1 MKTVPGRR
9 LVQPGPAG
17 SRAATVTPFREPV
30 HEFRVLCRDFAIVGP
45 FSLSRPAHT
54 LFGHRNMRTGKRRRR
69 EQKHLI
75 SAQVIEFLEDRRL
88 LATVNF
94 SIDPQQDTR
103 PISKFVYGVNQSL
116 DGSYSNA
123 TFTRLGG
130 NRWTAWNWENNA
142 SNAGSDWYFQN
153 DAYLGG
159 GDTPGGAVI
168 PALQNAAARNA
179 GALLTIPINGY
190 VAADKN
196 GGGDVR
202 NSGSNYLQT
211 RFRQELPAKGA
222 PFSLTPDT
230 TDAFVYQDEFVNWV
244 NVNFPTG
251 QTDPDRPIFFSLDNE
266 PDLWSSTHA
275 EVHPA
280 ATTYAELISKTISF
294 ADAIKDAAPNSRI
307 FGPVNYGWNGCV
319 NLQNAPDAAG
329 RDFQAY
335 YLQQLAQAEATYG
348 HRLVDVLDMHW
359 YPEATGG
366 GIRITGSDTSDAV
379 VAARLQAPRS
389 LWDPTYTETSWITQW
404 STLGPIRLL
413 PRMAEKINQ
422 NYAGTKLAITEYNY
436 GGGSHISGG
445 IAQADVL
452 GIFGREG
459 VFAANSWA
467 LSSNETF
474 IQGGFRMFRNFDGL
488 NGTFGDVSIRAVTDD
503 IAGSSVYASLNS
515 VNANEMIVVA
525 INKTGAPLSSFMNLA
540 GVLPGATV
548 SAFQLTGASAL
559 PQPAGSAT
567 ITNPQSFACTL
578 PAYSVTTLRIVG
590 LTSVNSAPTVAT
602 PAAASQ
608 NPVTG
613 TTVNLSV
620 LGADDGGESLLKYTW
635 SAVGAPPAPVTFS
648 ASGTNAAKNVTA
660 TFGAAGTYTLRAA
673 ISDGSL
679 ITNSDVTI
687 TVSQTLTSIAVTP
700 AVATINTG
708 ATKQYAA
715 VARDQFGNAMATQPA
730 FAWTVS
736 SGGGSV
742 TSTGLF
748 TAAATAG
755 TSVVR
760 AAIGTLAGSATVTIV
775 VPVPAAPSKL
785 KLTAI
790 SRSQINLSWLDN
802 SNNESGFMIERSLD
816 GINFTQIAMVG
827 PNVQTWSATGLL
839 AGTRYYFRVRAWNSG
854 GNSAYSNIANVKT
867 KP

>member
-1 MKTVPGRR
+1 
-9 LVQPGPAG
+9 
-17 SRAATVTPFREPV
+17 
-30 HEFRVLCRDFAIVGP
+30 
-45 FSLSRPAHT
+45 
-54 LFGHRNMRTGKRRRR
+54 MRTRSSRRSRR
-69 EQKHLI
+69 HI
-75 SAQVIEFLEDRRL
+75 VSAQIIEHLEDRRL

-94 SIDPQQDTR
+94 SIDPQQDNH

-116 DGSYSNA
+116 DGNYANA

-153 DAYLGG
+153 DGYLGG
-159 GDTPGGAVI
+159 GETPGGAVI
-168 PALQNAAARNA
+168 PILQNAASRNA

-211 RFRQELPAKGA
+211 RFRQEVAAKGG

-244 NVNFPTG
+244 NTSFPAG
-251 QTDPDRPIFFSLDNE
+251 QTDPNRPIFFSLDNE

-294 ADAIKDAAPNSRI
+294 ADAIKDVAPNTQI
-307 FGPVNYGWNGCV
+307 FGPVNYGWNGYV
-319 NLQNAPDAAG
+319 NLQNAPDSAG

-335 YLQQLAQAEATYG
+335 YLQQLAQAEAVYG

-413 PRMAEKINQ
+413 PRMREKISQ

-452 GIFGREG
+452 GVFGREG

-467 LSSNETF
+467 LASNETF
-474 IQGGFRMFRNFDGL
+474 IQGGFRMFRNFDGA
-488 NGTFGDVSIRAVTDD
+488 NGSFGDVSIRATTDD

-515 VNANEMIVVA
+515 GNANEMIVVA
-525 INKTGAPLSSFMNLA
+525 INKTGAPLASVMNLA

-548 SAFQLTGASAL
+548 SAFQLTGASAI
-559 PQPAGSAT
+559 PQVVGST
-567 ITNPQSFACTL
+567 TVTTPQSFSYTL

-590 LTSVNSAPTVAT
+590 LTGINGAPTVAT
-602 PAAASQ
+602 PATASQ

-613 TTVNLSV
+613 TTVSLSV

-635 SAVGAPPAPVTFS
+635 SAVGSPPAPVTFS
-648 ASGTNAAKNVTA
+648 ANGTNAAKNVTA
-660 TFGAAGTYTLRAA
+660 TFAAGGTYTLRAT

-679 ITNSDVTI
+679 TTTSDVTV
-687 TVSQTLTSIAVTP
+687 TVSQTLTSIAVSP
-700 AVATINTG
+700 ATTTINIGT
-708 ATKQYAA
+708 TKQFAA
-715 VARDQFGNAMATQPA
+715 VARDQFGNAMATQPS
-730 FAWTVS
+730 FTWSVS

-748 TAAATAG
+748 TAPTSAG
-755 TSVVR
+755 TSVVG
-760 AAIGTLAGSATVTIV
+760 AAVGTRSGSATVTIV
-775 VPVPAAPSKL
+775 VPVPAAPTTL

-790 SRSQINLSWLDN
+790 SRSQINLSWLDK
-802 SNNESGFMIERSLD
+802 SGNESGFLIERSLD

-827 PNVQTWSATGLL
+827 PNVQTWAATGLL
-839 AGTRYYFRVRAWNSG
+839 ANTRYYFRVRAWNSG
-854 GNSAYSNIANVKT
+854 GNSAYSNTASVKT

>member
-1 MKTVPGRR
+1 
-9 LVQPGPAG
+9 
-17 SRAATVTPFREPV
+17 
-30 HEFRVLCRDFAIVGP
+30 
-45 FSLSRPAHT
+45 
-54 LFGHRNMRTGKRRRR
+54 MRTRRSRR
-69 EQKHLI
+69 SRRHI
-75 SAQVIEFLEDRRL
+75 VSAQIIEHLEDRRL

-94 SIDPQQDTR
+94 SIDSQQDNH

-116 DGSYSNA
+116 DGNYANA

-153 DAYLGG
+153 DGYLGG
-159 GDTPGGAVI
+159 GETPGGAVI
-168 PALQNAAARNA
+168 PILQNAASRNA

-211 RFRQELPAKGA
+211 RFRQEVAAKGG

-244 NVNFPTG
+244 NTSFPAG
-251 QTDPDRPIFFSLDNE
+251 QTDPNRPIFFSLDNE

-294 ADAIKDAAPNSRI
+294 ADAIKDVAPNTQI
-307 FGPVNYGWNGCV
+307 FGPVNYGWNGYV

-413 PRMAEKINQ
+413 PRMREKISQ

-452 GIFGREG
+452 GVFGREG

-467 LSSNETF
+467 LASNETF
-474 IQGGFRMFRNFDGL
+474 IQGGFRMFRNFDGA
-488 NGTFGDVSIRAVTDD
+488 NGSFGDVSIRATTDD

-515 VNANEMIVVA
+515 GNANEMIVVA
-525 INKTGAPLSSFMNLA
+525 INKTGAPLASVMNLA

-548 SAFQLTGASAL
+548 SAFQLTGASAI
-559 PQPAGSAT
+559 PQAVGST
-567 ITNPQSFACTL
+567 TVTTPQSFSYTL

-590 LTSVNSAPTVAT
+590 LTGINGAPTVAT
-602 PAAASQ
+602 PATASQ

-613 TTVNLSV
+613 TTVSLSV

-648 ASGTNAAKNVTA
+648 ANGTNAAKNVTA
-660 TFGAAGTYTLRAA
+660 TFAAGGTYTLRAT

-679 ITNSDVTI
+679 TTTSDVTV
-687 TVSQTLTSIAVTP
+687 TVSQTLTSIAVSP
-700 AVATINTG
+700 ATTTINIGT
-708 ATKQYAA
+708 TKQFAA
-715 VARDQFGNAMATQPA
+715 VARDQFGNAMATQPS
-730 FAWTVS
+730 FTWSVS
-736 SGGGSV
+736 SGGGSI

-748 TAAATAG
+748 TAPTAAG
-755 TSVVR
+755 TSVVG
-760 AAIGTLAGSATVTIV
+760 AAVGTRSGSATVTIV
-775 VPVPAAPSKL
+775 VPVPAAPTTL

-790 SRSQINLSWLDN
+790 SRSQINLSWLDV
-802 SNNESGFMIERSLD
+802 SSNESGFLIERSLD
-816 GINFTQIAMVG
+816 GVNFTQVAMVG

-839 AGTRYYFRVRAWNSG
+839 ANTRYYFRVRAWNSG

>member
-1 MKTVPGRR
+1 
-9 LVQPGPAG
+9 
-17 SRAATVTPFREPV
+17 
-30 HEFRVLCRDFAIVGP
+30 
-45 FSLSRPAHT
+45 
-54 LFGHRNMRTGKRRRR
+54 MRTRSSRRSRR
-69 EQKHLI
+69 HI
-75 SAQVIEFLEDRRL
+75 VSAQIIEHLEDRRL

-94 SIDPQQDTR
+94 SIDPQQDNH

-116 DGSYSNA
+116 DGNYANA

-153 DAYLGG
+153 DGYLGG
-159 GDTPGGAVI
+159 GETPGGAVI
-168 PALQNAAARNA
+168 PILQNAASRNA

-211 RFRQELPAKGA
+211 RFRQEVAAKGG

-244 NVNFPTG
+244 NTSFPAG
-251 QTDPDRPIFFSLDNE
+251 QTDPNRPIFFSLDNE

-294 ADAIKDAAPNSRI
+294 ADAIKDVAPNTQI
-307 FGPVNYGWNGCV
+307 FGPVNYGWNGYV
-319 NLQNAPDAAG
+319 NLQNAPDSAG

-413 PRMAEKINQ
+413 PRMREKISQ

-452 GIFGREG
+452 GVFGREG

-467 LSSNETF
+467 LASNETF
-474 IQGGFRMFRNFDGL
+474 IQGGFRMFRNFDGA
-488 NGTFGDVSIRAVTDD
+488 NGSFGDVSIRATTDD

-515 VNANEMIVVA
+515 GNANEMIVVA
-525 INKTGAPLSSFMNLA
+525 INKTGAPLASVMNLA

-548 SAFQLTGASAL
+548 SAFQLTGASAI
-559 PQPAGSAT
+559 PQAVGST
-567 ITNPQSFACTL
+567 TVTTPQSFSYTL

-590 LTSVNSAPTVAT
+590 LTGINGAPTVAT
-602 PAAASQ
+602 PATASQ

-613 TTVNLSV
+613 TTVSLSV

-635 SAVGAPPAPVTFS
+635 SAVGSPPAPVTFS
-648 ASGTNAAKNVTA
+648 ANGTNAAKNVTA
-660 TFGAAGTYTLRAA
+660 TFAAGGTYTLRAT

-679 ITNSDVTI
+679 TTTSDVTV
-687 TVSQTLTSIAVTP
+687 TVSQTLTSIAVSP
-700 AVATINTG
+700 ATTTINIGT
-708 ATKQYAA
+708 TKQFAA
-715 VARDQFGNAMATQPA
+715 VARDQFGNAMATQPS
-730 FAWTVS
+730 FTWSVS
-736 SGGGSV
+736 SGGGSI

-748 TAAATAG
+748 TAPTSAG
-755 TSVVR
+755 TSVVG
-760 AAIGTLAGSATVTIV
+760 AAVGTRSGSATVTIV
-775 VPVPAAPSKL
+775 VPVPAAPTTL

-790 SRSQINLSWLDN
+790 SRSQINLSWLDK
-802 SNNESGFMIERSLD
+802 SGNESGFLIERSLD

-827 PNVQTWSATGLL
+827 PNVQTWAATGLL
-839 AGTRYYFRVRAWNSG
+839 ANTRYYFRVRAWNSG
-854 GNSAYSNIANVKT
+854 GNSAYSNTASVKT

>member
-1 MKTVPGRR
+1 MAFVCQGHQHIT
-9 LVQPGPAG
+9 
-17 SRAATVTPFREPV
+17 
-30 HEFRVLCRDFAIVGP
+30 DFGDWTK
-45 FSLSRPAHT
+45 F
-54 LFGHRNMRTGKRRRR
+54 TGRRRR
-69 EQKHLI
+69 SRTQPI
-75 SAQVIEFLEDRRL
+75 SARVIEFLEDRRL
-88 LATVNF
+88 LAAVNF
-94 SIDPQQDTR
+94 SIDPQQDSR

-116 DGSYSNA
+116 DGNYANA

-130 NRWTAWNWENNA
+130 NRWTAYNWENNA

-168 PALQNAAARNA
+168 PILQNAASRNA
-179 GALLTIPINGY
+179 GALVTIPINGY

-202 NSGSNYLQT
+202 NSGTNYLQT
-211 RFRQELPAKGA
+211 RFRQEVPAKGT

-244 NVNFPTG
+244 NTTFPAG
-251 QTDPDRPIFFSLDNE
+251 QTDPNRPIFFSLDNE
-266 PDLWSSTHA
+266 PDLWASTHA
-275 EVHPA
+275 AIHPA
-280 ATTYAELISKTISF
+280 ATTYAEMISKTISF
-294 ADAIKDAAPNSRI
+294 ADAIKDVAPGSQI
-307 FGPVNYGWNGCV
+307 FGPVNYGWNGYV
-319 NLQNAPDAAG
+319 NLQNAPDAGG

-413 PRMAEKINQ
+413 PRMRDKITQ

-467 LSSNETF
+467 LASNETF
-474 IQGGFRMFRNFDGL
+474 IQGGFRMFRNFDTA
-488 NGTFGDVSIRAVTDD
+488 NGTFGDVSIRATTDD

-515 VNANEMIVVA
+515 ANANEMIVVA
-525 INKTGAPLSSFMNLA
+525 INKTNAPLSSVMNLA

-548 SAFQLTGASAL
+548 SAFQLTGGSAL
-559 PQPAGSAT
+559 PQSAGSTT
-567 ITNPQSFACTL
+567 ISTPQSFSYTL
-578 PAYSVTTLRIVG
+578 PAFSVTTLRIVG
-590 LTSVNSAPTVAT
+590 LTNINGAPTVAS
-602 PAAASQ
+602 PATASQ

-635 SAVGAPPAPVTFS
+635 SAVGTPPAPVTFS
-648 ASGTNAAKNVTA
+648 ANSTNAAKNVIA
-660 TFGAAGTYTLRAA
+660 TFGASGTYTLRAT

-679 ITNSDVTI
+679 NTSSDVTV
-687 TVSQTLTSIAVTP
+687 TVSQTLTSITVTP
-700 AVATINTG
+700 ATVTINTG
-708 ATKQYAA
+708 TTKQFAA
-715 VARDQFGNAMATQPA
+715 TAKDQFGNALVSQPA
-730 FAWTVS
+730 FVWSVS
-736 SGGGSV
+736 SGGGSI
-742 TSTGLF
+742 SSAGLF
-748 TAAATAG
+748 TAPATAG

-760 AAIGTLAGSATVTIV
+760 AASGAISGTATVTIV
-775 VPVPAAPSKL
+775 VPVPAAPTTL

-790 SRSQINLSWLDN
+790 SRTQINLSWLDK
-802 SNNESGFMIERSLD
+802 SSNESGFLIERSLD
-816 GINFTQIAMVG
+816 GINFTQVAMVG
-827 PNVQTWSATGLL
+827 PNIQAWSATGLV
-839 AGTRYYFRVRAWNSG
+839 ANTRYYFRVRAWNSG
-854 GNSAYSNIANVKT
+854 GNSAWSSIASVKT

>member
-1 MKTVPGRR
+1 
-9 LVQPGPAG
+9 
-17 SRAATVTPFREPV
+17 
-30 HEFRVLCRDFAIVGP
+30 
-45 FSLSRPAHT
+45 
-54 LFGHRNMRTGKRRRR
+54 MRTRSSRRSRR
-69 EQKHLI
+69 HI
-75 SAQVIEFLEDRRL
+75 VSAQIIEHLEDRRL

-94 SIDPQQDTR
+94 SIDPQQDNH

-116 DGSYSNA
+116 DGNYANA

-153 DAYLGG
+153 DGYLGG
-159 GDTPGGAVI
+159 GETPGGAVI
-168 PALQNAAARNA
+168 PILQNAASRNA

-211 RFRQELPAKGA
+211 RFRQEVAAKGG

-244 NVNFPTG
+244 NTSFPAG
-251 QTDPDRPIFFSLDNE
+251 QTDPNRPIFFSLDNE

-294 ADAIKDAAPNSRI
+294 ADAIKDVAPNTQI
-307 FGPVNYGWNGCV
+307 FGPVNYGWNGYV

-379 VAARLQAPRS
+379 VAARLQSPRS

-413 PRMAEKINQ
+413 PRMREKISQ

-452 GIFGREG
+452 GVFGREG

-467 LSSNETF
+467 LASNETF
-474 IQGGFRMFRNFDGL
+474 IQGGFRMFRNFDGA
-488 NGTFGDVSIRAVTDD
+488 NGSFGDVSIRATTDD

-515 VNANEMIVVA
+515 GNANEMIVVA
-525 INKTGAPLSSFMNLA
+525 INKTGAPLASVMNLA

-548 SAFQLTGASAL
+548 SAFQLTGASAI
-559 PQPAGSAT
+559 PQAVGST
-567 ITNPQSFACTL
+567 TVTTPQSFSYTL

-590 LTSVNSAPTVAT
+590 LTGINGAPTVAT
-602 PAAASQ
+602 PATASQ

-613 TTVNLSV
+613 TTVSLSV

-648 ASGTNAAKNVTA
+648 ANGTNAAKNVTA
-660 TFGAAGTYTLRAA
+660 TFAAGGTYTLRAT

-679 ITNSDVTI
+679 TTTSDVTV
-687 TVSQTLTSIAVTP
+687 TVSQTLTSIAVSP
-700 AVATINTG
+700 ATTTINIGT
-708 ATKQYAA
+708 TKQFAA
-715 VARDQFGNAMATQPA
+715 VARDQFGNAMATQPS
-730 FAWTVS
+730 FTWSVS
-736 SGGGSV
+736 SGGGSI

-748 TAAATAG
+748 TAPTSAG
-755 TSVVR
+755 TSVVG
-760 AAIGTLAGSATVTIV
+760 AAVGTRSGSATVTIV
-775 VPVPAAPSKL
+775 VPVPAAPTTL

-790 SRSQINLSWLDN
+790 SRSQINLSWLDK
-802 SNNESGFMIERSLD
+802 SGNESGFLIERSLD

-827 PNVQTWSATGLL
+827 PNVQTWAATGLL
-839 AGTRYYFRVRAWNSG
+839 ANTRYYFRVRAWNSG
-854 GNSAYSNIANVKT
+854 GNSAYSNTASVKT